1 MFWQNYYILYM
12 PANTPRCKWTVDEC
26 LEFMLD
32 IGAVVQNDNGY
43 SSGWSEDM
51 RQWSKNRVIQAIA
64 KKCGYKSKHTVTLRN
79 LVDRT
84 SDEFNIRWEYLG
96 RWTFE
101 DTLAKQIS
109 EITGRDIDELDKRDW
124 CRVVSYYSGLKRA
137 GLSDEKIK
145 ERMQAYIPKVFNGVR
160 DVRTCRINARHAHS
174 DARA

>member
-1 MFWQNYYILYM
+1 M
-12 PANTPRCKWTVDEC
+12 PANIPLCRWTVDET

-43 SSGWSEDM
+43 TSGWSEDM

-64 KKCGYKSKHTVTLRN
+64 KKCGYKSRHTVTLRN

-84 SDEFNIRWEYLG
+84 SEEFNIRWDYLG

-109 EITGRDIDELDKRDW
+109 DMTGYDVDELDQKDW
-124 CRVVSYYSGLKRA
+124 CRVVAYYSGLKRS
-137 GLSDEKIK
+137 GISPEKI
-145 ERMQAYIPKVFNGVR
+145 ERRMKVYVPKVFSGVK
-160 DVRTCRINARHAHS
+160 DVRTCRINSRKAHS
-174 DARA
+174 